1 MQYFKGLVR
10 ARICPIK
17 QGGKN
22 LAMSDVCKKIIG
34 FACIVLVLVCFHV
47 TAFAYVLH
55 GKHILEMMTE
65 KIGRAKSLY
74 ISQKVTFYYIAP
86 SPQIPEA
93 GDEDSADAIQS
104 EPSNMDTGTAAAV
117 PTEEHLTPDVVEM
130 DESLRYLISEAF
142 RSDIIT
148 DDNQRIHVFTN
159 GEALTII
166 GGAVRAT
173 SQTRF
178 DLYKDVL
185 LFRTRPELVER
196 LFRLGV
202 DVSVSSLGRFEGR
215 IAYVIGAQYPDESV
229 DQLWVDHTTFL
240 PLRWIIV
247 NGTGGFSS
255 NPLDVRYFDWWQLD
269 DSFWYPSRIEF
280 YQNNQLVRMI
290 KVQRYEVDP
299 ALSRDLFDIERLR
312 SNYPEANSTL
322 DEPES
327 VSDVQQTIEEFGKMF
342 E

>member
-1 MQYFKGLVR
+1 M
-10 ARICPIK
+10 K
-17 QGGKN
+17 QGGKDS
-22 LAMSDVCKKIIG
+22 AMSDVCKKTIG
-34 FACIVLVLVCFHV
+34 LVCIVLVLVCFHV
-47 TAFAYVLH
+47 TALAYVLH
-55 GKHILEMMTE
+55 GKHILKLMTE
-65 KIGRAKSLY
+65 KIGQAKGLF
-74 ISQKVTFYYIAP
+74 ISQKVTFFYIEP
-86 SPQIPEA
+86 PPQIAEA
-93 GDEDSADAIQS
+93 DDEDSADTSQV
-104 EPSNMDTGTAAAV
+104 EPSKIGMGKAAAV
-117 PTEEHLTPDVVEM
+117 TAEDRPAPDVVEM

-148 DDNQRIHVFTN
+148 DDNQRIHVFAN

-185 LFRTRPELVER
+185 LFRTRPELVDR
-196 LFRLGV
+196 LSRLGV
-202 DVSVSSLGRFEGR
+202 DVSVSSLGRIEGQ

-229 DQLWVDHTTFL
+229 DQLWVDHTTFR

-255 NPLDVRYFDWWQLD
+255 NPLDVRYLDWWQLD
-269 DSFWYPSRIEF
+269 DTFWYPSRIEF

-299 ALSRDLFDIERLR
+299 AFSRDLFDIEQLR
-312 SNYPEANSTL
+312 SNYPEANPAL
-322 DEPES
+322 NEPES
-327 VSDVQQTIEEFGKMF
+327 VSDVQQTIEDFSKMF

>member
-1 MQYFKGLVR
+1 MS
-10 ARICPIK
+10 
-17 QGGKN
+17 
-22 LAMSDVCKKIIG
+22 AMCKKTIG
-34 FACIVLVLVCFHV
+34 FACIVLMLVCFHV
-47 TAFAYVLH
+47 MAFAYVLH
-55 GKHILEMMTE
+55 GKHILELMTE
-65 KIGRAKSLY
+65 KIGQAKSLF
-74 ISQKVTFYYIAP
+74 ISQKVTFYYIEP
-86 SPQIPEA
+86 PPQIAEA
-93 GDEDSADAIQS
+93 GDEDNAVTTQV
-104 EPSNMDTGTAAAV
+104 EPSYIGTGTAAAASAEDD
-117 PTEEHLTPDVVEM
+117 PAPDVVEM

-229 DQLWVDHTTFL
+229 DQLWVDHTTFR

-255 NPLDVRYFDWWQLD
+255 NPLDVRYLDWWQLD
-269 DSFWYPSRIEF
+269 DTFWYPSRIEF

-299 ALSRDLFDIERLR
+299 ALSRDLFDIEQLR
-312 SNYPEANSTL
+312 SSYPEANPAL
-322 DEPES
+322 NEPDS
-327 VSDVQQTIEEFGKMF
+327 VSDVQQTIEEFSKMF

>member
-1 MQYFKGLVR
+1 M
-10 ARICPIK
+10 
-17 QGGKN
+17 
-22 LAMSDVCKKIIG
+22 CKKTIG
-34 FACIVLVLVCFHV
+34 IACFVLVPVCLYV

-55 GKHILEMMTE
+55 GKHILELMAE
-65 KIGRAKSLY
+65 KIGQAKSLY
-74 ISQKVTFYYIAP
+74 ISQKVIFYYFEP
-86 SPQIPEA
+86 PQQVAEA
-93 GDEDSADAIQS
+93 GEQDSAALTEV
-104 EPSNMDTGTAAAV
+104 EPSNAGTGTVVTV
-117 PTEEHLTPDVVEM
+117 PAEDALAPDVVEM

-148 DDNQRIHVFTN
+148 DDNQRIHVFAN
-159 GEALTII
+159 GESLTII

-196 LFRLGV
+196 LSRLGV
-202 DVSVSSLGRFEGR
+202 DVSVSSLGRFEDR

-255 NPLDVRYFDWWQLD
+255 NPLDVRYLDWWQLD
-269 DSFWYPSRIEF
+269 DTFRYPSRIEF
-280 YQNNQLVRMI
+280 YQNNQLVRMM
-290 KVQRYEVDP
+290 KVQRYEIDP
-299 ALSRDLFDIERLR
+299 ALSRDLFDIEQLR
-312 SNYPEANSTL
+312 SNYPEANSAL

-327 VSDVQQTIEEFGKMF
+327 VSDVQQTIEDFSKMF